1 MKEVTD
7 DRWRRFFECLHR
19 MLVILD
25 DWLCDEFGFSRR
37 PRGKHAGTSALLTNC
52 E

>member
-1 MKEVTD
+1 MTPS
-7 DRWRRFFECLHR
+7 RWRSLTATLHR
-19 MLVILD
+19 VLVILD

-37 PRGKHAGTSALLTNC
+37 ARGKHLTIP